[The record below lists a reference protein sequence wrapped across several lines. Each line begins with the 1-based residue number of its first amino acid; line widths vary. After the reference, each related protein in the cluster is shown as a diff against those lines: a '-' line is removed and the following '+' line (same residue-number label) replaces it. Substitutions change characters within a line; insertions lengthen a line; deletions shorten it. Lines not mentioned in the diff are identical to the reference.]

1 MKALVR
7 AALGLLVALA
17 AGWGWLAHQRQ
28 QAEEAAQA
36 ARYRAF
42 TERREYQA
50 QGVACSLE
58 FPSGGATRVEAYSD
72 FRWHGWPAELASSAD
87 DSEGEQWA
95 EFYATGTAANAAA
108 LLQEFA
114 ADLGHPLLRQRLWA
128 LYFDGRLPD
137 AVDEL
142 QGRMH
147 ALGEGEQ
154 DGWHVRVAWIESPY
168 TPIRVLP
175 PDTFPAAAPAADIME
190 RLRAGEA
197 SPRWQDPDAADA
209 SARRR
214 DFEMLTE
221 RTLQTWR
228 DDPAEQARQRR
239 RWLGERH
246 HVYLVEAARIL
257 HGGHVLVLR
266 RFGSVLGPGSMPSA
280 GQRIAAM
287 ADSVRC
293 LPAEKAG

>member
-1 MKALVR
+1 M
-7 AALGLLVALA
+7 AALLLLA
-17 AGWGWLAHQRQ
+17 IAGAWAGQAWRSR

-42 TERREYQA
+42 TERREYRA
-50 QGVACSLE
+50 QGVACSLQ
-58 FPSGGATRVEAYSD
+58 FPSGGATRVEAYGD
-72 FRWHGWPAELASSAD
+72 FRWRGWPAELASSSD
-87 DSEGEQWA
+87 DIEGEQWA
-95 EFYATGTAANAAA
+95 EFYATDAPANAGA
-108 LLQEFA
+108 LLQGFA
-114 ADLGHPLLRQRLWA
+114 ADLSHPLLRQRLWA

-142 QGRMH
+142 QGRLH
-147 ALGEGEQ
+147 VLAEGEQ
-154 DGWHVRVAWIESPY
+154 DGWHIRVAWIESPY
-168 TPIRVLP
+168 MPIRVLP
-175 PDTFPAAAPAADIME
+175 PETITAAAPAADILA

-214 DFEMLTE
+214 EFDRLAE
-221 RTLQTWR
+221 RTLDTWR

-257 HGGHVLVLR
+257 EGSRVLVLR
-266 RFGSVLGPGSMPSA
+266 RFGSVLGPGSIPSA

-293 LPAEKAG
+293 LPAEKAD